1 MKSIKVKRSLHRK
14 LATLISIPLFF
25 TIISGSVYAIL
36 KAFGV
41 YPGWLIKMHTG
52 NFSIINL
59 QPIYSPL
66 LGLLS
71 LSALATGLTLL
82 RRPQKQDI
90 SQHY

>member
-1 MKSIKVKRSLHRK
+1 MKSIKAKSSLHRK
-14 LATLISIPLFF
+14 IVTLIAIPLFF
-25 TIISGSVYAIL
+25 TIVSGSVYAIL

-41 YPGWLIKMHTG
+41 YPAWLIKMHTG

-71 LSALATGLTLL
+71 LSALATGLAIL